1 MPDLNRIYVGE
12 KVALRLKQL
21 KGNTG
26 LTPNLLCRIGLC
38 LSLEEPGIPDPDLYA
53 DETAREFNRYTLT
66 GQWDEFFF
74 ALLRERMIQDG
85 LDVEEKLEEQ
95 FLAHVSRG
103 VLNLYSRI
111 DNLEDIADIVQKA
124 RRKADIEKASTAA
137 ATEEAETE

>member
-12 KVALRLKQL
+12 KVALRLTQL
-21 KGNTG
+21 KSKTG

-38 LSLEEPGIPDPDLYA
+38 LSLEEPGIPDPDLYN

-66 GQWDEFFF
+66 GPWDEFFF
-74 ALLRERMIQDG
+74 ALLRERMVQDG

-95 FLAHVSRG
+95 FLAHLSRG

-111 DNLEDIADIVQKA
+111 DEVEDIADLVNNA
-124 RRKADIEKASTAA
+124 RRKADIETTSTADQ
-137 ATEEAETE
+137 

>member
-21 KGNTG
+21 KGKTG

-38 LSLEEPGIPDPDLYA
+38 LSLEEPGIPDPNLYA

-66 GQWDEFFF
+66 GPWDKFFF
-74 ALLRERMIQDG
+74 VLLRERMAQDG
-85 LDVEEKLEEQ
+85 LDVEKKLQEQ
-95 FLAHVSRG
+95 FLAHLSRG

-111 DNLEDIADIVQKA
+111 DEVEDIADLVMSV
-124 RRKADIEKASTAA
+124 RRKADIKASKTP
-137 ATEEAETE
+137 